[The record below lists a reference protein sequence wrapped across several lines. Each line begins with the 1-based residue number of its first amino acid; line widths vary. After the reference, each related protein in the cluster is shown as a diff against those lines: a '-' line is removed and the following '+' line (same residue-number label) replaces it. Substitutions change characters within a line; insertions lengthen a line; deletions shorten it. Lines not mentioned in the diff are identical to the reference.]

1 MKNRKRINETGETKW
16 PIGED
21 SQKID
26 GEEKRT
32 NLKQRKEKE
41 QFGNSW
47 K

>member
-1 MKNRKRINETGETKW
+1 MKQVKRNGQWERIPK
-16 PIGED
+16 
-21 SQKID
+21 KID